1 MSLFK
6 SLLFLHGHIVRPE
19 DAELLARDA
28 ASQPLADLLGPLRLL
43 GGRPMRA
50 GRNHDVEDPFE
61 LPPITREPVPRRP
74 ELAGCG

>member
-28 ASQPLADLLGPLRLL
+28 APQSPADLPGPLHWL
-43 GGRPMRA
+43 GGRRLRA
-50 GRNHDVEDPFE
+50 RRHHGAGDASE